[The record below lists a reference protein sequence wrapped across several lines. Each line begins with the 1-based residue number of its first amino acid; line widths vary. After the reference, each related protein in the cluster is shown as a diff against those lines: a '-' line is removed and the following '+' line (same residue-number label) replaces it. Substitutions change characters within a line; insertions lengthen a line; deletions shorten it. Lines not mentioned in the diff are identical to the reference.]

1 MRESGHVCFGR
12 NEMSCGELLPI
23 NVVCLTNL
31 LWISA
36 INLRAGED
44 DEPVAHNHAQPR
56 SRLEWHHLS
65 GDHIKVAVGGV
76 DFSSVQRHL
85 TPLDV
90 YLARSHADA
99 KWCQHL
105 FFLPITG
112 SWSFFC
118 FFHVSHTHSMPFPPV
133 VPTIWLFV
141 LLCGLWFFA
150 PCRSRGFLS
159 AGLVL
164 SHLPFSL
171 MLYVCKTLHI

>member
-1 MRESGHVCFGR
+1 MLFVW
-12 NEMSCGELLPI
+12 
-23 NVVCLTNL
+23 TNL

-105 FFLPITG
+105 FFLPIAG

-118 FFHVSHTHSMPFPPV
+118 FFPSLTHILCHFLLLSQRPDY
-133 VPTIWLFV
+133 LFFSV
-141 LLCGLWFFA
+141 F
-150 PCRSRGFLS
+150 SGFLHP
-159 AGLVL
+159 AVL
-164 SHLPFSL
+164 GGFCQPGWFYHIFPFL
-171 MLYVCKTLHI
+171 